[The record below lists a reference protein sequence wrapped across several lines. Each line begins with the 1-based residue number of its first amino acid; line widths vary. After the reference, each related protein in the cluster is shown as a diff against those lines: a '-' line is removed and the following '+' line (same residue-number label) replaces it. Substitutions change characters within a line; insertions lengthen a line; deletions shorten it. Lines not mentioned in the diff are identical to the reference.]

1 MKEMGVTGLAD
12 RRLSM
17 QMLQE
22 IHNTLDKTKVIV
34 NNKNI
39 IGGITYALY

>member
-1 MKEMGVTGLAD
+1 MEVTDLMD
-12 RRLSM
+12 KKLLM

-22 IHNTLDKTKVIV
+22 IHNTLDKTKFIV

-39 IGGITYALY
+39 IGGTTYALC

>member
-1 MKEMGVTGLAD
+1 MDLTDKKLLT
-12 RRLSM
+12 

-22 IHNTLDKTKVIV
+22 IHNTLDKNKIIV

>member
-1 MKEMGVTGLAD
+1 MEVTDLMD
-12 RRLSM
+12 KKLSM

-22 IHNTLDKTKVIV
+22 IHNTLDKTKFVV

-39 IGGITYALY
+39 IGGTTYALC

>member
-1 MKEMGVTGLAD
+1 MALTGLTD
-12 RRLSM
+12 KRLSM

-22 IHNTLDKTKVIV
+22 IHNTLDKTKFIV

-39 IGGITYALY
+39 IGGTTYALC

>member
-1 MKEMGVTGLAD
+1 
-12 RRLSM
+12 M

-22 IHNTLDKTKVIV
+22 IHNTLDKIDFIV

>member
-1 MKEMGVTGLAD
+1 MALTGLTD
-12 RRLSM
+12 KKLLM

-22 IHNTLDKTKVIV
+22 IHNTLDKIDFIV

-39 IGGITYALY
+39 IGGITYALC

>member
-1 MKEMGVTGLAD
+1 MALTGLTD
-12 RRLSM
+12 KRLSM

-22 IHNTLDKTKVIV
+22 IHNTLDKIDFIV

>member
-1 MKEMGVTGLAD
+1 
-12 RRLSM
+12 
-17 QMLQE
+17 MLQE
-22 IHNTLDKTKVIV
+22 IHNTLDKTRFIV

>member
-1 MKEMGVTGLAD
+1 MALTGLTD
-12 RRLSM
+12 KKLLT

-22 IHNTLDKTKVIV
+22 IHNTLDKTKFIV

-39 IGGITYALY
+39 IGGTTYALC